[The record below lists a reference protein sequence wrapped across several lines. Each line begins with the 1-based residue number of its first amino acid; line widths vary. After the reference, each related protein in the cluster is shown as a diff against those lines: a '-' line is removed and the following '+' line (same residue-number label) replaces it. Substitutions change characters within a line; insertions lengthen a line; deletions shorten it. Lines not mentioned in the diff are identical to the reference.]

1 MGNQGKYSRRFA
13 EQVLMKIDK
22 PIEALAFRLKIPPK
36 TLWNWKNAIYPY
48 GIDLLSALYLATE
61 DMRIWDFFLR
71 PCGLI
76 AIESN
81 ENPRECMTGDLIEK
95 VAVRFGRLIEE
106 YRHKDPDSYYEATEI
121 IRLIKG
127 WQERMARKI

>member
-1 MGNQGKYSRRFA
+1 MGNQGKYCEKFA
-13 EQVLMKIDK
+13 EQVLLKINMPLK
-22 PIEALAFRLKIPPK
+22 ILAFELKVPLK
-36 TLWNWKNAIYPY
+36 TLWNWINGIYPF
-48 GIDLLSALYLATE
+48 GIDVLSELYLVTK
-61 DMRIWDFFLR
+61 DMKMWDFFLK

-81 ENPRECMTGDLIEK
+81 ESPRECQTGDLIEK